1 MKTTQVSLYS
11 FQRKCGGPVVQVS
24 FKCVAIAFYH
34 LPDGVAGRLPSG
46 SRAAMENVATSA
58 V

>member
-1 MKTTQVSLYS
+1 M
-11 FQRKCGGPVVQVS
+11 VQVS

-46 SRAAMENVATSA
+46 SRGSYGECRNISRVVHKEIVVEQNYS
-58 V
+58 